1 MKSVSTNL
9 AGSGSAPGLAHK
21 PLHLKTLLMV
31 LVMVVAN
38 PMGNVLLGKG
48 MKHAGDI
55 AIWPLSG
62 LLHTGLRISAVPWIW
77 LGVGSLLVFFVSYML
92 VLSWADY
99 TFVQPLSSIGY
110 GMTTLFGALILDE
123 KVSPLRWTG
132 VAIICLGVFIVG
144 RTAPRTTTPAAAR
157 QNQLA

>member
-1 MKSVSTNL
+1 
-9 AGSGSAPGLAHK
+9 
-21 PLHLKTLLMV
+21 MV
-31 LVMVVAN
+31 LVMVVAS
-38 PMGNVLLGKG
+38 PLGNVLLGKG
-48 MKHAGDI
+48 MKHAGDM

-62 LLHTGLRISAVPWIW
+62 LLHTGLRIFTVPWIW
-77 LGVGSLLVFFVSYML
+77 LGVASLMAFFVSYML

-110 GMTTLFGALILDE
+110 GMTTLFGALILGE

-144 RTAPRTTTPAAAR
+144 RTAPRTTTPEVTGKASIA
-157 QNQLA
+157 